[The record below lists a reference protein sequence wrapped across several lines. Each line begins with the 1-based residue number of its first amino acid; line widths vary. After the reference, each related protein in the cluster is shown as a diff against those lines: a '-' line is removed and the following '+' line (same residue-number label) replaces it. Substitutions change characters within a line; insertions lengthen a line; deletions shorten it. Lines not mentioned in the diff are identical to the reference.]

1 MTGFTGFLVK
11 RFLQAIVVLFLVSVI
26 VFVLLHLLP
35 GGPARAILG
44 PKGTPQ
50 QIEHFNHQQGYD
62 RSLPTQYA
70 MYLKRLLTGDLGESF
85 KLNSPV
91 LDLLK
96 QRLPK
101 TLLLTVL
108 STVLAVVIAVP
119 LGLLQAVRRGKPADY
134 ALTGLA
140 FLMYATPVFF
150 LGLIMI
156 ILFAQVMPIFP
167 AEAPQGETIGE
178 LLGDFT
184 GLILPVVTMA
194 FGIIAMFSRYMR
206 SAVLDNLTE
215 EYVRTAMAK
224 GQSSRRV
231 MVRHVLRN
239 ALIPLA
245 TLLGLYLPTLFSGA
259 LVVESMFNYPG
270 MGLLFWNAAQG
281 SDFPV
286 LLGVTLVVGVATVV
300 GSLLTDILYA
310 ALDPRI
316 RSVA

>member
-1 MTGFTGFLVK
+1 MTGFLVK
-11 RFLQAIVVLFLVSVI
+11 RLLQALVVLLLVSVI
-26 VFVLLHLLP
+26 VFVLLHMLP

-44 PKGTPQ
+44 PKGTPE
-50 QIEHFNHQQGYD
+50 QIQHFNHQQGYD
-62 RSLPTQYA
+62 RPLYEQYG
-70 MYLKRLLTGDLGESF
+70 MYLKRLVTGDLGESY

-91 LDLLK
+91 FDLLK

-108 STVLAVVIAVP
+108 STALAVVIAVP
-119 LGLLQAVRRGKPADY
+119 LGLVQAVRRGKASDY

-140 FLMYATPVFF
+140 FLLYATPVFF
-150 LGLIMI
+150 LGLVMI
-156 ILFAQVMPIFP
+156 ILFAQVFPILP
-167 AEAPQGETIGE
+167 AEAPQGDSVAD
-178 LLGDFT
+178 LLGDVG
-184 GLILPVVTMA
+184 GLVLPVVTMA
-194 FGIIAMFSRYMR
+194 FGVIAMFSRYMR

-215 EYVRTAMAK
+215 DYVRTAMAK
-224 GQSSRRV
+224 GQSGRRI
-231 MVRHVLRN
+231 MARHVLRN

-286 LLGVTLVVGVATVV
+286 LLGVTLVVGVATVI
-300 GSLLTDILYA
+300 GSLVTDILYA
-310 ALDPRI
+310 VLDPRI